1 MKYIVNIIFN
11 EEEIF
16 DATVVD
22 DYVKVDIPSN
32 PFDKIEDILDM
43 NIIRKKCL
51 ERLMLCRQFEDDTG
65 KKLDNRG
72 LEVLLKESS
81 IIDNVNGYILTD
93 SVYTRDFILNNIRDR
108 YIYISNRFGANRKDF
123 DFVME
128 RYGDID
134 NIRFYI
140 EGNTLSIDIDEYRQ
154 TIEYIQGIIELVS
167 SHRLSPLEKMLYAYD
182 IVRDRVYKLESGDE
196 SPYKSRD
203 LTQVIVGDRIVCSGF
218 SKILGAVLTELGIRN
233 KVQLLRNNVE
243 GNGHARNVCYIRDD
257 KYGVE
262 GIYYMDATFG
272 SKKREGDDAYLKN
285 YEYFARSQM
294 DMELITRGIY
304 RDISLGGFSRKM
316 LEDIRESLNSDS
328 LRGLSLDMVRAIN
341 GVAHF
346 IDGKY
351 LIARVMYDCMR
362 VNEEYMEYIRERT
375 ERYGEL
381 MFGNTEIDGYMFLR
395 ILYNT
400 RKAEFYDIGGKYLY
414 DGNDLIR
421 AVVRKEEKKLERSVM
436 GFRIGM
442 DENSFI
448 KVWYDDE
455 MAKEINRVKVC
466 KVLRLG
472 LDKKRELG
480 K

>member
-51 ERLMLCRQFEDDTG
+51 DRLMLCRQFEDDTG

-123 DFVME
+123 DFVE
-128 RYGDID
+128 KRYGDID

-272 SKKREGDDAYLKN
+272 SKKREGDDSYLKN

-316 LEDIRESLNSDS
+316 LEDIRESLNGDS

-362 VNEEYMEYIRERT
+362 VNEEYMEHIRKRA
-375 ERYGEL
+375 ERYGKL
-381 MFGNTEIDGYMFLR
+381 MFDNTEIDGYMFLR
-395 ILYNT
+395 ILYNV
-400 RKAEFYDIGGKYLY
+400 RKAQFYDIGGKYLY

-421 AVVRKEEKKLERSVM
+421 AVVRKEEKKLERAIQ
-436 GFRIGM
+436 GYRLGM
-442 DENSFI
+442 NKNSFI
-448 KVWYDDE
+448 KVWHDDE

-472 LDKKRELG
+472 LDKKRESG

>member
-22 DYVKVDIPSN
+22 DYVKVDIPVN

-72 LEVLLKESS
+72 LEILLKESS

-93 SVYTRDFILNNIRDR
+93 SVYTRDFIFNNIRDR

-123 DFVME
+123 DFVKE

-196 SPYKSRD
+196 NPYKSRD

-272 SKKREGDDAYLKN
+272 SKKSEGDDAYLKN
-285 YEYFARSQM
+285 YEYFARSQI

-304 RDISLGGFSRKM
+304 RDISFGGF
-316 LEDIRESLNSDS
+316 
-328 LRGLSLDMVRAIN
+328 
-341 GVAHF
+341 
-346 IDGKY
+346 
-351 LIARVMYDCMR
+351 
-362 VNEEYMEYIRERT
+362 
-375 ERYGEL
+375 
-381 MFGNTEIDGYMFLR
+381 
-395 ILYNT
+395 
-400 RKAEFYDIGGKYLY
+400 
-414 DGNDLIR
+414 
-421 AVVRKEEKKLERSVM
+421 
-436 GFRIGM
+436 
-442 DENSFI
+442 
-448 KVWYDDE
+448 
-455 MAKEINRVKVC
+455 
-466 KVLRLG
+466 
-472 LDKKRELG
+472 
-480 K
+480 

>member
-1 MKYIVNIIFN
+1 
-11 EEEIF
+11 
-16 DATVVD
+16 
-22 DYVKVDIPSN
+22 
-32 PFDKIEDILDM
+32 
-43 NIIRKKCL
+43 
-51 ERLMLCRQFEDDTG
+51 
-65 KKLDNRG
+65 
-72 LEVLLKESS
+72 
-81 IIDNVNGYILTD
+81 
-93 SVYTRDFILNNIRDR
+93 
-108 YIYISNRFGANRKDF
+108 
-123 DFVME
+123 
-128 RYGDID
+128 
-134 NIRFYI
+134 
-140 EGNTLSIDIDEYRQ
+140 
-154 TIEYIQGIIELVS
+154 
-167 SHRLSPLEKMLYAYD
+167 
-182 IVRDRVYKLESGDE
+182 
-196 SPYKSRD
+196 
-203 LTQVIVGDRIVCSGF
+203 
-218 SKILGAVLTELGIRN
+218 
-233 KVQLLRNNVE
+233 
-243 GNGHARNVCYIRDD
+243 
-257 KYGVE
+257 
-262 GIYYMDATFG
+262 MDATFG
-272 SKKREGDDAYLKN
+272 SKKSEGDDAYLKN

-304 RDISLGGFSRKM
+304 RDISFGGFSRKM

-362 VNEEYMEYIRERT
+362 VNEEYMEHIRKCVK
-375 ERYGEL
+375 RYGEL

-448 KVWYDDE
+448 KVWHDDE

-472 LDKKRELG
+472 LDKKRESG

>member
-1 MKYIVNIIFN
+1 MATGKCVIIGTDLGGNFMKYIVNITFN

-32 PFDKIEDILDM
+32 PFDKIGDILDM

-51 ERLMLCRQFEDDTG
+51 DRLMLCRQFEDDTG

-72 LEVLLKESS
+72 LEFLLKESS

-123 DFVME
+123 DFVKE

-233 KVQLLRNNVE
+233 MVQLLRNNVE

-272 SKKREGDDAYLKN
+272 SKKSEGDDAYLKN

-316 LEDIRESLNSDS
+316 LEDIRESLNGDS

-351 LIARVMYDCMR
+351 LIAKVMHDCMK
-362 VNEEYMEYIRERT
+362 VNEEYMEYIRERA

-381 MFGNTEIDGYMFLR
+381 MFDNTEIDGYMFATKEQ
-395 ILYNT
+395 IEGFA
-400 RKAEFYDIGGKYLY
+400 AEGKFLHYDSIKQAFSLSFSS
-414 DGNDLIR
+414 
-421 AVVRKEEKKLERSVM
+421 KKTSTSEGECHS
-436 GFRIGM
+436 
-442 DENSFI
+442 
-448 KVWYDDE
+448 
-455 MAKEINRVKVC
+455 
-466 KVLRLG
+466 
-472 LDKKRELG
+472 
-480 K
+480 

>member
-1 MKYIVNIIFN
+1 MKYIVNITFN

-43 NIIRKKCL
+43 NIIKKKCL

-123 DFVME
+123 DFVKE

-203 LTQVIVGDRIVCSGF
+203 LTQVIVGI
-218 SKILGAVLTELGIRN
+218 
-233 KVQLLRNNVE
+233 
-243 GNGHARNVCYIRDD
+243 
-257 KYGVE
+257 
-262 GIYYMDATFG
+262 
-272 SKKREGDDAYLKN
+272 
-285 YEYFARSQM
+285 
-294 DMELITRGIY
+294 
-304 RDISLGGFSRKM
+304 
-316 LEDIRESLNSDS
+316 
-328 LRGLSLDMVRAIN
+328 GLSVR
-341 GVAHF
+341 
-346 IDGKY
+346 D
-351 LIARVMYDCMR
+351 
-362 VNEEYMEYIRERT
+362 
-375 ERYGEL
+375 
-381 MFGNTEIDGYMFLR
+381 
-395 ILYNT
+395 
-400 RKAEFYDIGGKYLY
+400 
-414 DGNDLIR
+414 
-421 AVVRKEEKKLERSVM
+421 
-436 GFRIGM
+436 FRRFWGR
-442 DENSFI
+442 F
-448 KVWYDDE
+448 
-455 MAKEINRVKVC
+455 
-466 KVLRLG
+466 
-472 LDKKRELG
+472 
-480 K
+480 

>member
-1 MKYIVNIIFN
+1 MKYIVNITFN

-51 ERLMLCRQFEDDTG
+51 DRLMLCRQFEDDTG

-72 LEVLLKESS
+72 LEALLKESS
-81 IIDNVNGYILTD
+81 IIDNVNGYVLTD

-108 YIYISNRFGANRKDF
+108 YIYISNRFGASRKDF
-123 DFVME
+123 DFVKE

-203 LTQVIVGDRIVCSGF
+203 LTQVIVGDRIVCAGF
-218 SKILGAVLTELGIRN
+218 SKILGAVLTGLGIRN
-233 KVQLLRNNVE
+233 MVQLLRNNVE

-272 SKKREGDDAYLKN
+272 SKKREVDDAYLKN

-304 RDISLGGFSRKM
+304 RDISFGGFSRKM

-362 VNEEYMEYIRERT
+362 VNEEYMEHIRKCVK
-375 ERYGEL
+375 RYGEL
-381 MFGNTEIDGYMFLR
+381 MFDNTEIDGYMFLR

-448 KVWYDDE
+448 KVWHDDE

>member
-1 MKYIVNIIFN
+1 MKYIVNITFN

-51 ERLMLCRQFEDDTG
+51 DRLMLCRQFEDDTG

-72 LEVLLKESS
+72 LEFLLKESS

-123 DFVME
+123 DFVKE

-203 LTQVIVGDRIVCSGF
+203 LTQVIVGDRIVCAGF
-218 SKILGAVLTELGIRN
+218 SKILGAVLTGLGIRN
-233 KVQLLRNNVE
+233 MVQLLRNNVE

-272 SKKREGDDAYLKN
+272 SKKREGDDSYLKN

-294 DMELITRGIY
+294 DMELITSGIY

-316 LEDIRESLNSDS
+316 FEDIRESLNSDS

-346 IDGKY
+346 IDGKC

-362 VNEEYMEYIRERT
+362 VNEEYMEHIRERA
-375 ERYGEL
+375 ERYGKL

-448 KVWYDDE
+448 KVWHDDE

-472 LDKKRELG
+472 LDKKRESG

>member
-72 LEVLLKESS
+72 LEILLKESS

-123 DFVME
+123 DFVKE

-154 TIEYIQGIIELVS
+154 TIEYIQGIIELVI

-203 LTQVIVGDRIVCSGF
+203 LTQVIVGDRIVCAGF

-233 KVQLLRNNVE
+233 MVQLLRNNVE

-262 GIYYMDATFG
+262 GIYYMDTTFG

-304 RDISLGGFSRKM
+304 RDISLGGFQGR
-316 LEDIRESLNSDS
+316 
-328 LRGLSLDMVRAIN
+328 
-341 GVAHF
+341 
-346 IDGKY
+346 
-351 LIARVMYDCMR
+351 C
-362 VNEEYMEYIRERT
+362 
-375 ERYGEL
+375 
-381 MFGNTEIDGYMFLR
+381 
-395 ILYNT
+395 
-400 RKAEFYDIGGKYLY
+400 
-414 DGNDLIR
+414 
-421 AVVRKEEKKLERSVM
+421 
-436 GFRIGM
+436 
-442 DENSFI
+442 
-448 KVWYDDE
+448 
-455 MAKEINRVKVC
+455 
-466 KVLRLG
+466 
-472 LDKKRELG
+472 
-480 K
+480 

>member
-1 MKYIVNIIFN
+1 MKYIVNITFN

-22 DYVKVDIPSN
+22 DYVKVDIPAN
-32 PFDKIEDILDM
+32 PFDKIEDILNM

-51 ERLMLCRQFEDDTG
+51 DRLMLCRQFEDDTG

-72 LEVLLKESS
+72 LEALLKESC
-81 IIDNVNGYILTD
+81 IIDNVNGYVLTD
-93 SVYTRDFILNNIRDR
+93 SVYTRDFILNNIRNR

-123 DFVME
+123 DFVKE

-154 TIEYIQGIIELVS
+154 TVEYIQGIIELVS

-203 LTQVIVGDRIVCSGF
+203 LTQVIVGDRIVCAGF
-218 SKILGAVLTELGIRN
+218 SKILGAVLTGLGIRN
-233 KVQLLRNNVE
+233 MVQLLRNNVE

-272 SKKREGDDAYLKN
+272 SKKREGDDSYLKN

-316 LEDIRESLNSDS
+316 FEDIRESLNSDS

-346 IDGKY
+346 IDGKC
-351 LIARVMYDCMR
+351 LIARVMYDCKR
-362 VNEEYMEYIRERT
+362 VNEEYMEHIRERT
-375 ERYGEL
+375 ERYGKL

-421 AVVRKEEKKLERSVM
+421 AVVRKGEKKLERAIQ

-448 KVWYDDE
+448 KVWHGDE

-472 LDKKRELG
+472 LDRKRELG